1 MRIIGL
7 YIFKWDEQRPVML
20 SKQVDLSSLYFYQR
34 GVAKE
39 HADFNARTVSSKI
52 PPGNRASVALEEG
65 KFICYAWTTQD
76 GISATA
82 FTDAEYPE
90 KAAMTLL
97 TKLIMDFREKYKNSG
112 ILESATTD

>member
-20 SKQVDLSSLYFYQR
+20 TKQVDLSSLYFYQR

-65 KFICYAWTTQD
+65 KFICYCWTT
-76 GISATA
+76 
-82 FTDAEYPE
+82 
-90 KAAMTLL
+90 
-97 TKLIMDFREKYKNSG
+97 
-112 ILESATTD
+112 